1 VSAHSTRFAFSKIK
15 EPFEDL
21 AMKKVLKAPRLR
33 PGLACIFWFSLVLTI
48 CILGAGCKGS
58 EQGKLVFFVGGA
70 PHELDAWESLVKDF
84 EKESGISVDL
94 LRQPAD
100 TTQQRQGLII
110 SLEAKLRNP
119 DVFLMDVAWVAIF
132 AHSNWL
138 EPLKDIDPS
147 PYFQEVIRTV
157 DTYQGDLI
165 ALPVYLDGGLLY
177 FRRDLLQENQISGPP
192 ATWEELLA
200 ASLKAQNERR
210 KADPDFYGFVWE
222 GAQYEGLI
230 CNFLE
235 FAGSKGG
242 FVLRDSRLILD
253 TAENRLALQFMHDL
267 IWKYRVSPPNTYTD
281 MKEEEVRAYFQ
292 KGEALFERNWPYAWK
307 LHQNEGSKV
316 KGKTGIAPLPGPEP
330 GQSVSTLGGWHIG
343 ISRFSDAKE
352 SALKFVKYITS
363 YEGQKKMVLRLG
375 WNPGRRDLY
384 EDKSILEK
392 MPFFKELGDIF
403 LHARARP
410 AVPYYTQVSDITQ
423 RWISAALAGRIE
435 PRNALQQAEREIA
448 ALLARYAIP

>member
-1 VSAHSTRFAFSKIK
+1 MRVTFLTMKG
-15 EPFEDL
+15 PFEDR
-21 AMKKVLKAPRLR
+21 AVKKKRKTAGRRSRWSCV
-33 PGLACIFWFSLVLTI
+33 FWFCLLLTL
-48 CILGAGCKGS
+48 CILFVGCKGGDQ
-58 EQGKLVFFVGGA
+58 EKLVFFVGGA
-70 PHELDAWESLVKDF
+70 PHELDAWGLLVKDF
-84 EKESGISVDL
+84 ERESGISVEL

-119 DVFLMDVAWVAIF
+119 DVFLMDVAWVALF

-138 EPLKDIDPS
+138 EPLKNIDSS
-147 PYFQEVIRTV
+147 PYFEEIIRTV
-157 DTYQGDLI
+157 DTYRGNLI

-192 ATWEELLA
+192 ATWDELLA
-200 ASLKAQNERR
+200 DSLKVQNQMR
-210 KADPDFYGFVWE
+210 KGDPDFYGFVWQ

-242 FVLRDSRLILD
+242 FVLRDSGLTLD
-253 TAENRLALQFMHDL
+253 TAENRRALQFMHDL
-267 IWKYRVSPPNTYTD
+267 IWKYRISPPNTYTE
-281 MKEEEVRAYFQ
+281 MKEEEVRNFFQ
-292 KGEALFERNWPYAWK
+292 NGQALFERNWPYAWK
-307 LHQNEGSKV
+307 LHQSEGSRV
-316 KGKTGIAPLPGPEP
+316 KGKTGIAPLPGPAP
-330 GQSVSTLGGWHIG
+330 GQSVSTLGGWHIA

-352 SALKFVKYITS
+352 AALKFVKYITS
-363 YEGQKKMVLRLG
+363 YEGQKKMVLLLG

-384 EDKSILEK
+384 EDKRILEK
-392 MPFFKELGDIF
+392 MPFFKELGEIF

-410 AVPYYTQVSDITQ
+410 GVPYYTQVSDIAQ

-435 PRNALQQAEREIA
+435 PRDALQQAEREIS

>member
-1 VSAHSTRFAFSKIK
+1 MRVTFPKMK
-15 EPFEDL
+15 EPFEDR
-21 AMKKVLKAPRLR
+21 AVKRKHKTAGRRSRWSCV
-33 PGLACIFWFSLVLTI
+33 FWFCLLLTL
-48 CILGAGCKGS
+48 CILFAGCKGGD
-58 EQGKLVFFVGGA
+58 QKKLVFFVGGA
-70 PHELDAWESLVKDF
+70 PHELDAWESLVNDF
-84 EKESGISVDL
+84 EKESGISVEL

-119 DVFLMDVAWVAIF
+119 DVFLMDVAWVALF

-138 EPLKDIDPS
+138 EPLKNIDSS
-147 PYFQEVIRTV
+147 PYFEEIIRTV
-157 DTYQGDLI
+157 DTYRGNLI

-192 ATWEELLA
+192 ATWDELLA
-200 ASLKAQNERR
+200 DSLKVQNQMR
-210 KADPDFYGFVWE
+210 KVDPDFYGFVWQ

-242 FVLRDSRLILD
+242 FVLRDSGLTLD
-253 TAENRLALQFMHDL
+253 TAENRRALQFMHDL
-267 IWKYRVSPPNTYTD
+267 IWKYRISPPNTYTE
-281 MKEEEVRAYFQ
+281 MKEEEVRIFFQ
-292 KGEALFERNWPYAWK
+292 RGQALFERNWPYAWK
-307 LHQNEGSKV
+307 LHQSEGSRV
-316 KGKTGIAPLPGPEP
+316 KGKTGIAPLPGPAP
-330 GQSVSTLGGWHIG
+330 GQSVSTLGGWHIA

-352 SALKFVKYITS
+352 AALKFVKYITS
-363 YEGQKKMVLRLG
+363 YEGQKKMVLLLG

-384 EDKSILEK
+384 EDKRILEK
-392 MPFFKELGDIF
+392 MPFFKELGEIF

-410 AVPYYTQVSDITQ
+410 GVPYYTQVSDIAQ

-435 PRNALQQAEREIA
+435 PRDALQQAEREIS